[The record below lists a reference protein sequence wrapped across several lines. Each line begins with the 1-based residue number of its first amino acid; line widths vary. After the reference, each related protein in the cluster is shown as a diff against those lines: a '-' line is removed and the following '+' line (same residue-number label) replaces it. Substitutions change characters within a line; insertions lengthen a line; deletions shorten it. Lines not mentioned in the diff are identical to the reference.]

1 MFCHCFRFVT
11 ISRLFGVVKFQ
22 PLIRVFLFIPLRR
35 VQWKWSN
42 NHSIEDFQN
51 VKTFIILEGERIRSQ
66 INQDVSNIVPIC
78 QLSHQKVFVF
88 MLKEKNTAIC
98 LSEETNLNAFGIVA
112 ESIAELINKS
122 TVQDVNVVTVNV
134 LPISSYKIGVDES
147 LGGDIIVRGINPDA
161 RTRVSELMEPNIL
174 TGISAAGKN
183 LYFL

>member
-1 MFCHCFRFVT
+1 
-11 ISRLFGVVKFQ
+11 
-22 PLIRVFLFIPLRR
+22 
-35 VQWKWSN
+35 
-42 NHSIEDFQN
+42 
-51 VKTFIILEGERIRSQ
+51 
-66 INQDVSNIVPIC
+66 
-78 QLSHQKVFVF
+78 

-98 LSEETNLNAFGIVA
+98 LSEETNLNTFGIVA

-147 LGGDIIVRGINPDA
+147 LGGDIIVRGINPDV